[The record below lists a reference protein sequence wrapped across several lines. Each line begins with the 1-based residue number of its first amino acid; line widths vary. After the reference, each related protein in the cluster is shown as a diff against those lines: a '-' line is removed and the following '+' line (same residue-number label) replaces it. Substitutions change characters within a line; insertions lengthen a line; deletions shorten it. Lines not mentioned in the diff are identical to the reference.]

1 MATFN
6 AKADAHALKGALH
19 FFGTKYDVINGIFGN
34 RSKEQLLEI
43 ANEFA
48 QENEHSLHHAIEHAS
63 KTAYAPLLCNLLKSP
78 LALKTEFL
86 KDGSSKYVVDALVP
100 SSNAEVLE
108 LFQNSPETVAKLIVS
123 THFSFKK
130 CIEILLKGKRDETNK
145 VDDAEAQKTAETLF
159 KAGEGKLGTDDDTFI
174 NVVCNHSPAF
184 LQRVSHHYAA
194 AHGHS
199 LDAGIKKETSGEYQ
213 HLLIGCT
220 KTRHEYFADRFH
232 DSLHWIGRDD
242 KFIQY
247 AFATLGRK
255 ELPLV
260 AAIFKDRH
268 GKELSTLIKSDTG
281 GHYEELLLM
290 LCNQHPSQH

>member
-6 AKADAHALKGALH
+6 AKADAHALKAALH
-19 FFGTKYDVINGIFGN
+19 FFSTDYKTINSIFGT
-34 RSKEQLLEI
+34 RTKEQLLEI
-43 ANEFA
+43 GNEFA
-48 QENEHSLHHAIEHAS
+48 QENEHSLHHAVEHAC
-63 KTAYAPLLCNLLKSP
+63 KLAYGALLCNLLKSP
-78 LALKTEFL
+78 LQLKTEFL
-86 KDGSSKYVVDALVP
+86 KDGSAKYVVDALIP
-100 SSNAEVLE
+100 STNAEVME
-108 LFQNSPETVAKLIVS
+108 LYQGNPEIIAKLIVN

-130 CIEILLKGKRDETNK
+130 CIEILLKGKRDESNK
-145 VDDAEAQKTAETLF
+145 VDDEEAKKIADTLYH
-159 KAGEGKLGTDDDTFI
+159 AGEGKLGTDDDTFI
-174 NVVCNHSPAF
+174 NVICNHSPAF

-194 AHGHS
+194 AHSHS
-199 LDAGIKKETSGEYQ
+199 LDAAIKKETGGEYQ
-213 HLLIGCT
+213 HLLLGCT

-260 AAIFKDRH
+260 AALFKDRH

-281 GHYEELLLM
+281 GHYEELLLT
-290 LCNQHPSQH
+290 LCNQLH